1 MKKQY
6 AISLIIFFLLA
17 AIVVYMQY
25 MKPGGTE
32 VGIVGNVVA
41 SPAESA
47 TTFTGLL
54 IVFVLVWYTFGKEE
68 EQS

>member
-6 AISLIIFFLLA
+6 AISLMIFFILVA
-17 AIVVYMQY
+17 AVVYLQY
-25 MKPGGTE
+25 LKGE
-32 VGIVGNVVA
+32 VSETALVGNVIA

-54 IVFVLVWYTFGKEE
+54 IVFVLVWYTFGKEDAGA
-68 EQS
+68 